1 MFHQGFLF
9 IQSNFMK
16 LKIRPLGSYI
26 NFSILPAMV
35 LVLVMLG
42 TSMFF
47 KSDEIILPELS
58 ALSVGCFVYKIPH
71 WTSKP
76 LALFYIPS
84 ATAIMGFVINMFTL
98 PIYIKLIL
106 VLVAMIAFLQ
116 IIKNNLAPALATGL
130 LPVITDCRSF
140 YFIGSILFFT
150 FLLFL
155 IVKIFYKNSEKESD
169 EMHEKNTLILPYVI
183 LLIVWIVICKII
195 NIPAMFAIPPIIVV
209 GFEYVQNPSYNI
221 NMSIRHIIALTIA
234 AFIGTCG
241 VFYLQDLI
249 LVGIIDFIVV
259 TLTLK
264 FLNTKLP
271 PAYAMAILPMVIG
284 KHLNWLFPIYV
295 LIMSAIH
302 FAIIILLKKRQ
313 LNRRLAKKKA

>member
-1 MFHQGFLF
+1 
-9 IQSNFMK
+9 MK
-16 LKIRPLGSYI
+16 IRIRPLGSYI
-26 NFSILPAMV
+26 NFSILPALI

-42 TSMFF
+42 VSMFF
-47 KSDEIILPELS
+47 RSDEIILPELS

-84 ATAIMGFVINMFTL
+84 GTAVIGFVINMFTL

-116 IIKNNLAPALATGL
+116 IIRNNLAPALATGL

-140 YFIGSILFFT
+140 YFIGSILVFT

-155 IVKIFYKNSEKESD
+155 IVKFFYQNGEKEF
-169 EMHEKNTLILPYVI
+169 EEKKGKNTLILPYVI

-195 NIPAMFAIPPIIVV
+195 NIPAMFAIPPVIVV

-221 NMSIRHIIALTIA
+221 SMSIRHIIALAIA
-234 AFIGTCG
+234 AFIGTWG
-241 VFYLQDLI
+241 IFYLHDFI
-249 LVGIIDFIVV
+249 LVGIVDFIVV

-284 KHLNWLFPIYV
+284 EHLNWLFPIYV
-295 LIMSAIH
+295 LVMSIVH
-302 FAIIILLKKRQ
+302 FAVVIFIKKKQ
-313 LNRRLAKKKA
+313 LNKQLIKTKA